1 MPTSAKR
8 QMWGPP
14 IFYVLHESRQI
25 MINETRTD
33 IIEGRNPVMEA
44 LKSGRTI
51 DKILV
56 QNGEKQGSVIKI
68 LQIAKEKRIAVSYV
82 EKAKLDSLAS
92 TKAHQGV
99 IAYVAAKE
107 YVSLKDIVSSAKEK
121 GEAPFVV
128 ICDEI
133 TDPHNLGS
141 IIRTA
146 NAAGAHGVVISKHN
160 AVGLNSIVAKTSVGA
175 VEFTPV
181 AKVSSI
187 SQAIEALKK
196 ENIWVVAADMD
207 GDRTVYEH
215 DFSGGVAIVI
225 GNEGKGI
232 SHLVKKNCDFI
243 VRIPM
248 LGRISSLNASVAG
261 ALMIYEVVRNRNR
274 KEK

>member
-1 MPTSAKR
+1 M
-8 QMWGPP
+8 
-14 IFYVLHESRQI
+14 
-25 MINETRTD
+25 ETPNRTD

-44 LKSGRTI
+44 LRSGRTI

-56 QNGEKQGSVIKI
+56 QSGDKQGSIIKI
-68 LQIAKEKRIAVSYV
+68 LKMAKDARIAVSYT
-82 EKAKLDSLAS
+82 EKAKLDKLSA
-92 TKAHQGV
+92 TKAHQGI

-107 YVSLKDIVSSAKEK
+107 YVELKDIIKIARDKNEN
-121 GEAPFVV
+121 PFVI

-160 AVGLNSIVAKTSVGA
+160 AVGLNATVTKTSAGA

-187 SQAIEALKK
+187 ANAIESLKK
-196 ENIWVVAADMD
+196 ENVWVVGADMD
-207 GDRTVYEH
+207 GNETIYEH

-232 SHLVKKNCDFI
+232 SHLVKERCDFI
-243 VRIPM
+243 VNIPM
-248 LGRISSLNASVAG
+248 LGQISSLNASVAG
-261 ALMIYEVVRNRNR
+261 ALMIYEVVRYRNS
-274 KEK
+274 KN

>member
-1 MPTSAKR
+1 MD
-8 QMWGPP
+8 
-14 IFYVLHESRQI
+14 
-25 MINETRTD
+25 NEKRTD

-44 LKSGRTI
+44 LRSGRTI

-56 QNGEKQGSVIKI
+56 QKGDKQGSVIKI
-68 LQIAKEKRIAVSYV
+68 LKMAKEAHIAVSYV
-82 EKAKLDSLAS
+82 EKAKLDSLAT

-107 YVSLKDIVSSAKEK
+107 YVSLKDIINIADEK
-121 GEAPFVV
+121 GEKPFII

-160 AVGLNSIVAKTSVGA
+160 AVGLNATVTKTSAGA

-187 SQAIEALKK
+187 ANAIEILKQ
-196 ENIWVVAADMD
+196 ENVWVVGADMD
-207 GDRTVYEH
+207 GNETIYEH

-232 SHLVKKNCDFI
+232 SHLVKKRCDFI
-243 VRIPM
+243 VNIPM
-248 LGRISSLNASVAG
+248 LGQISSLNASVAG
-261 ALMIYEVVRNRNR
+261 ALMIYEVVRSRNSL
-274 KEK
+274 K

>member
-1 MPTSAKR
+1 MSDTP
-8 QMWGPP
+8 
-14 IFYVLHESRQI
+14 
-25 MINETRTD
+25 NRTD

-44 LKSGRTI
+44 LRSGRTI

-56 QNGEKQGSVIKI
+56 QSGDKQGSLIKI
-68 LQIAKEKRIAVSYV
+68 LKMAKDAHITVSYA
-82 EKAKLDSLAS
+82 EKAKLDKIAT

-107 YVSLKDIVSSAKEK
+107 YVSLKDIIATAREK
-121 GEAPFVV
+121 NENPFIIV
-128 ICDEI
+128 CDEI

-160 AVGLNSIVAKTSVGA
+160 AVGLNATVTKTSAGA

-187 SQAIEALKK
+187 ANAIEAMKK

-207 GDRTVYEH
+207 GDRTIYEH
-215 DFSGGVAIVI
+215 DFSGAVAIVV
-225 GNEGKGI
+225 GNEGSGI
-232 SHLVKKNCDFI
+232 SHLVKERCDFI
-243 VRIPM
+243 VNIPM
-248 LGRISSLNASVAG
+248 QGQISSLNASVAG
-261 ALMIYEVVRNRNR
+261 ALMIYEVLRSRNSQ
-274 KEK
+274 KGVLSK

>member
-1 MPTSAKR
+1 MDT
-8 QMWGPP
+8 Q
-14 IFYVLHESRQI
+14 
-25 MINETRTD
+25 NRTD

-44 LKSGRTI
+44 LRSGRAI

-56 QNGEKQGSVIKI
+56 QTGEKHGSVIKI
-68 LQIAKEKRIAVSYV
+68 LKIAKDMRITISYV
-82 EKAKLDSLAS
+82 EKAKLDLIAS

-107 YVSLKDIVSSAKEK
+107 YVSLKDIINEAKEK
-121 GEAPFVV
+121 NENPFVI

-160 AVGLNSIVAKTSVGA
+160 AVGLNAVVAKTSAGA

-187 SQAIEALKK
+187 AQAIEALKK
-196 ENIWVVAADMD
+196 ENIWVVGADMD
-207 GDRTVYEH
+207 GDKTLYEH

-232 SHLVKKNCDFI
+232 SHLVKERCDFM
-243 VRIPM
+243 VKIPM
-248 LGRISSLNASVAG
+248 LGKISSLNASVAG
-261 ALMIYEVVRNRNR
+261 ALMIYEVVRSRN
-274 KEK
+274 K

>member
-1 MPTSAKR
+1 MDTP
-8 QMWGPP
+8 
-14 IFYVLHESRQI
+14 
-25 MINETRTD
+25 NRTD

-44 LKSGRTI
+44 LRSGRTI

-56 QNGEKQGSVIKI
+56 QSGDKQGSIIKI
-68 LQIAKEKRIAVSYV
+68 LKMAKDARIAVSYV
-82 EKAKLDSLAS
+82 EKAKLDKLSV
-92 TKAHQGV
+92 TNAHQGI

-107 YVSLKDIVSSAKEK
+107 YVDLKDIIKIAKEK
-121 GEAPFVV
+121 NENPFVI

-160 AVGLNSIVAKTSVGA
+160 AVGLNATVTKTSAGA

-187 SQAIEALKK
+187 ANAIEALKK
-196 ENIWVVAADMD
+196 ENIWVVGADMD
-207 GDRTVYEH
+207 GSETIYEH

-232 SHLVKKNCDFI
+232 SRLVKERCDFI
-243 VRIPM
+243 VNIPM
-248 LGRISSLNASVAG
+248 MGQISSLNASVAG
-261 ALMIYEVVRNRNR
+261 ALMIYEVVRSR
-274 KEK
+274 KNKN

>member
-1 MPTSAKR
+1 MNK
-8 QMWGPP
+8 
-14 IFYVLHESRQI
+14 E
-25 MINETRTD
+25 NRTD

-44 LKSGRTI
+44 LRSGRTI

-56 QNGEKQGSVIKI
+56 QTGEKHGSVIKI
-68 LQIAKEKRIAVSYV
+68 LKMAKDMRITISYA
-82 EKAKLDSLAS
+82 EKAKLDLIAS

-107 YVSLKDIVSSAKEK
+107 YVSLKDIINEAKEK
-121 GEAPFVV
+121 NENPFVI

-160 AVGLNSIVAKTSVGA
+160 AVGLNATVAKTSAGA

-187 SQAIEALKK
+187 AQAIEILKK
-196 ENIWVVAADMD
+196 ENIWVVGADMD
-207 GDRTVYEH
+207 GDKTIYEH

-232 SHLVKKNCDFI
+232 SHLVKERCDFM
-243 VRIPM
+243 VKIPM
-248 LGRISSLNASVAG
+248 LGKISSLNASVAG
-261 ALMIYEVVRNRNR
+261 ALMIYEVVRSRN
-274 KEK
+274 K

>member
-1 MPTSAKR
+1 MQTP
-8 QMWGPP
+8 
-14 IFYVLHESRQI
+14 
-25 MINETRTD
+25 NRTD

-44 LKSGRTI
+44 LRSGRTI

-56 QNGEKQGSVIKI
+56 QSGDKQGSIIKI
-68 LQIAKEKRIAVSYV
+68 LKMAKEARIAVSYA
-82 EKAKLDSLAS
+82 EKAKLDKLSV

-107 YVSLKDIVSSAKEK
+107 YVELKDIIKIAKDKNEN
-121 GEAPFVV
+121 PFVI

-146 NAAGAHGVVISKHN
+146 NAAGSHGVVISKHN
-160 AVGLNSIVAKTSVGA
+160 AVGLNATVTKTSAGA

-187 SQAIEALKK
+187 ANAIETLKK
-196 ENIWVVAADMD
+196 ENVWVVGADM
-207 GDRTVYEH
+207 GGSETIYEH

-232 SHLVKKNCDFI
+232 SHLVKERCDFI
-243 VRIPM
+243 VNIPM
-248 LGRISSLNASVAG
+248 MGQISSLNASVAG
-261 ALMIYEVVRNRNR
+261 ALMIYEVVRHRNS
-274 KEK
+274 KN

>member
-1 MPTSAKR
+1 MNK
-8 QMWGPP
+8 
-14 IFYVLHESRQI
+14 E
-25 MINETRTD
+25 NRTD

-44 LKSGRTI
+44 LRSGRTI

-56 QNGEKQGSVIKI
+56 QTGEKHGSVIKI
-68 LQIAKEKRIAVSYV
+68 LKMAKDMRITISYA
-82 EKAKLDSLAS
+82 EKAKLDLIAS

-107 YVSLKDIVSSAKEK
+107 YVSLKDIINEAKEK
-121 GEAPFVV
+121 NENPFVI

-160 AVGLNSIVAKTSVGA
+160 AVGLNATVAKTSAGA

-187 SQAIEALKK
+187 AQAIEFLKK
-196 ENIWVVAADMD
+196 ENIWVVGADMD
-207 GDRTVYEH
+207 GDKTIYEH

-232 SHLVKKNCDFI
+232 SHLVKERCDFM
-243 VRIPM
+243 VKIPM
-248 LGRISSLNASVAG
+248 LGKISSLNASVAG
-261 ALMIYEVVRNRNR
+261 ALMIYEVVRNRN
-274 KEK
+274 K

>member
-8 QMWGPP
+8 QMWLPP
-14 IFYVLHESRQI
+14 TFYVIYESEQT
-25 MINETRTD
+25 MINENRTD

-56 QNGEKQGSVIKI
+56 QNGEKQGSIIKI
-68 LQIAKEKRIAVSYV
+68 LKMAKEMRIAVSYV

-99 IAYVAAKE
+99 VAYVAAKE
-107 YVSLKDIVSSAKEK
+107 YVSLKDIVNIAKEK

-160 AVGLNSIVAKTSVGA
+160 AVGLNSVVAKTSAGA

-187 SQAIEALKK
+187 AQAIETLKK

-248 LGRISSLNASVAG
+248 LGKISSLNASVAG
-261 ALMIYEVVRNRNR
+261 ALMIYEVVRNR
-274 KEK
+274 KEN

>member
-1 MPTSAKR
+1 MDNK
-8 QMWGPP
+8 
-14 IFYVLHESRQI
+14 
-25 MINETRTD
+25 NRTD

-44 LKSGRTI
+44 LRSGRTI
-51 DKILV
+51 DKLLV
-56 QNGEKQGSVIKI
+56 QNGDRHGSIIKI
-68 LQIAKEKRIAVSYV
+68 LKMAKDARVAVSYV
-82 EKAKLDSLAS
+82 EKAKLDSLS
-92 TKAHQGV
+92 VTKSHQGV

-107 YVSLKDIVSSAKEK
+107 YVSLKDIVASAHKK
-121 GEAPFVV
+121 GEQPFVV

-160 AVGLNSIVAKTSVGA
+160 AVGLNSTVTKTSAGA

-187 SQAIEALKK
+187 AQAIETLKK
-196 ENIWVVAADMD
+196 ENIWVVGADMD
-207 GDRTVYEH
+207 GTETIYEH
-215 DFSGGVAIVI
+215 DFSGGAAIVI

-232 SHLVKKNCDFI
+232 SHLVKERCDFI

-248 LGRISSLNASVAG
+248 LGEISSLNASVAG
-261 ALMIYEVVRNRNR
+261 ALMIYEVVRYRNSNN
-274 KEK
+274 

>member
-1 MPTSAKR
+1 MDTQNR
-8 QMWGPP
+8 Q
-14 IFYVLHESRQI
+14 
-25 MINETRTD
+25 D

-44 LKSGRTI
+44 LRSGRTI

-56 QNGEKQGSVIKI
+56 QTGEKHGSVIKI
-68 LQIAKEKRIAVSYV
+68 LKMAKDMHIAVSYA
-82 EKAKLDSLAS
+82 ERAKLDSIAT

-107 YVSLKDIVSSAKEK
+107 YVSLKEILSTAKEK
-121 GEAPFVV
+121 NEHPFIV

-160 AVGLNSIVAKTSVGA
+160 AVGLNATVAKTSAGA

-187 SQAIEALKK
+187 AQAIETMKK
-196 ENIWVVAADMD
+196 ENIWVVGADMD
-207 GDRTVYEH
+207 GDKTIYEH

-232 SHLVKKNCDFI
+232 SHLVKERCDFM
-243 VRIPM
+243 VKIPM
-248 LGRISSLNASVAG
+248 LGKISSLNASVAG
-261 ALMIYEVVRNRNR
+261 ALMIYEVVRSRS
-274 KEK
+274 K

>member
-1 MPTSAKR
+1 MR
-8 QMWGPP
+8 
-14 IFYVLHESRQI
+14 I
-25 MINETRTD
+25 
-33 IIEGRNPVMEA
+33 
-44 LKSGRTI
+44 TI
-51 DKILV
+51 
-56 QNGEKQGSVIKI
+56 
-68 LQIAKEKRIAVSYV
+68 SYV
-82 EKAKLDSLAS
+82 EKAKLDLIAS

-107 YVSLKDIVSSAKEK
+107 YVSLKDIINEAKEK
-121 GEAPFVV
+121 NENPFVI

-160 AVGLNSIVAKTSVGA
+160 AVGLNAVVAKTSAGA

-187 SQAIEALKK
+187 AQAIEALKK
-196 ENIWVVAADMD
+196 ENIWVVGADMD
-207 GDRTVYEH
+207 GDKTLYEH

-232 SHLVKKNCDFI
+232 SHLVKERCDFM
-243 VRIPM
+243 VKIPM
-248 LGRISSLNASVAG
+248 LGKISSLNASVAG
-261 ALMIYEVVRNRNR
+261 ALMIYEVVRSRN
-274 KEK
+274 K